1 MRYAPVRRIG
11 HAAFFTAALLVTP
24 LPSMAQQSMGFG
36 FDITLSP
43 KAAQRLAA
51 SGEGITIGASFYGV
65 PNKRGQKH
73 ANEIGNIDLGYEQID
88 MPGAAD
94 AAQVTGRTIDA
105 KMLDYIDGHAMVNVN
120 VYSSRKASEDNILSC
135 DLIDGQV
142 QSIQGQTITVH
153 CGLIEENLPL
163 QTKP

>member
-1 MRYAPVRRIG
+1 M
-11 HAAFFTAALLVTP
+11 
-24 LPSMAQQSMGFG
+24 
-36 FDITLSP
+36 
-43 KAAQRLAA
+43 
-51 SGEGITIGASFYGV
+51 
-65 PNKRGQKH
+65 PNKRGEKH

-88 MPGAAD
+88 VPGKEAAV
-94 AAQVTGRTIDA
+94 QVAGRTIDA
-105 KMLDYIDGHAMVNVN
+105 KMLDYIDGPAMVNVN

-142 QSIQGQTITVH
+142 QTLQAQAITVH